1 MHISDLVG
9 QYNKAG
15 SQAEPITRMKG
26 VERLVS
32 SMSELSKGNV
42 FEGTVNSVKGDKV
55 YLGLSNGTQIAARM
69 SGKVSI
75 QTGQSMF
82 FQVKSNNGATI
93 EIRPFT
99 VDGNG
104 ANYTLLEA
112 LKAAGLP
119 SDSQNI
125 EMVNHMMQEQMSID
139 KNSLAEMARLLQSN
153 PDVKA
158 STIVDLVKLGI
169 PVDAEMASQYE
180 NYMMDKQAITSSMD
194 EFMDAVSNALADE
207 NMSASNLSDMGSDIL
222 SIITENLPDTMEAV
236 DVPQYAAEI
245 NFVVD
250 DVAQNQGRQDMQ
262 GTDNLQNAQAS
273 ENLQDVQ
280 AAQSSENVQ
289 NTQNVQNEDSTQ
301 NVQTGE
307 KAQDIQNT
315 ANQDNT
321 KADSVV
327 YKNSLA
333 TLMDENG
340 LNSLNDMVKNLL
352 PENRQDGFKPFTMN
366 SLSSEVL
373 NEIGKLLAQNPD
385 GNKDNLIKLF
395 SSREFTNLMKNAME
409 QQWSVSPKEI
419 AKDYNKIDKIYEKIS
434 NQLDRLEEAV
444 KQAGGR
450 SEQVSSLAAEI
461 KGNVNFMNQVNNL
474 YTYVQIPLKM
484 SGQNASGQLYVYTNK
499 KNMKDPDKELSAFLH
514 LDMDHMGS
522 TDISIKMLH
531 KNVDTKFYFDND
543 AAFEL
548 VKQFLPQLDARL
560 REKGY
565 NCKLEAVNEKQA
577 VNFVNDFLK
586 KDMPTAGQLHRYSFD
601 MRA

>member
-26 VERLVS
+26 VEHLVS

-55 YLGLSNGTQIAARM
+55 FLGLSNGTQITARM

-82 FQVKSNNGATI
+82 FQVKSNDGATI
-93 EIRPFT
+93 EIRPFM

-112 LKAAGLP
+112 LKAAGLQ
-119 SDSQNI
+119 SNAKNI

-139 KNSLAEMARLLQSN
+139 RNSLGEMARLLQNN

-158 STIVDLVKLGI
+158 STIVDLVKLGL
-169 PVDAEMASQYE
+169 PVDAEIASQYE
-180 NYMMDKQAITSSMD
+180 NYMMDKQAITDSMN
-194 EFMDAVSNALADE
+194 EFMNAVSNALSDAD
-207 NMSASNLSDMGSDIL
+207 MSATDLSNMGSDIL
-222 SIITENLPDTMEAV
+222 SIITENLSSAMEPV
-236 DVPQYAAEI
+236 DVPEYAAEI

-250 DVAQNQGRQDMQ
+250 DGVQNQDLQDTEKLQDFQNLQDKKNTQAQNE
-262 GTDNLQNAQAS
+262 QNAQNPEQLQEAEGLQNS
-273 ENLQDVQ
+273 EN
-280 AAQSSENVQ
+280 AQ
-289 NTQNVQNEDSTQ
+289 TT
-301 NVQTGE
+301 
-307 KAQDIQNT
+307 
-315 ANQDNT
+315 
-321 KADSVV
+321 V

-333 TLMDENG
+333 TLMDENS
-340 LNSLNDMVKNLL
+340 LNSLNDMVKKLL
-352 PENRQDGFKPFTMN
+352 PENRQDSFKPFTMN
-366 SLSSEVL
+366 GLSSETL

-385 GNKDNLIKLF
+385 GSKDNILKLF
-395 SSREFTNLMKNAME
+395 SSRVFGSLIKDAME
-409 QQWSVSPKEI
+409 QQWSMSPKDV
-419 AKDYNKIDKIYEKIS
+419 AKDYNKIDRIYERINS
-434 NQLDRLEEAV
+434 QLDRIEQAI
-444 KQAGGR
+444 KQAGGQ
-450 SEQVSSLAAEI
+450 SGQVSSLASEI

-484 SGQNASGQLYVYTNK
+484 SGQNASGQLCVYTNK
-499 KNMKDPDKELSAFLH
+499 KNLQDSDKELSAFLH
-514 LDMDHMGS
+514 LDMDNMGS
-522 TDISIKMLH
+522 TDISIKLLH

-543 AAFEL
+543 AAYEL
-548 VKQFLPQLDARL
+548 VRQFLPQLDARL

-565 NCKLEAVNEKQA
+565 NCRLEAVNEKLE

>member
-26 VERLVS
+26 VEHLVS

-55 YLGLSNGTQIAARM
+55 YLGLSNGTQITARM

-82 FQVKSNNGATI
+82 FQVKSNDGATI
-93 EIRPFT
+93 EIRPFM

-112 LKAAGLP
+112 LKAAGLQ
-119 SDSQNI
+119 SNAKNI

-139 KNSLAEMARLLQSN
+139 RNSLGEMARLLQNN

-158 STIVDLVKLGI
+158 STIVDLVKLGL

-180 NYMMDKQAITSSMD
+180 NYMMDKQAITDSMN
-194 EFMDAVSNALADE
+194 EFMNAVSNALSDAD
-207 NMSASNLSDMGSDIL
+207 MSATDLSNMGSDIL
-222 SIITENLPDTMEAV
+222 SIITENLSSAMEPV
-236 DVPQYAAEI
+236 DVPEYAAEI

-250 DVAQNQGRQDMQ
+250 DGVQNQDLQDTEKLQDFQNLQDKKNTQAQNE
-262 GTDNLQNAQAS
+262 QNAQNP
-273 ENLQDVQ
+273 EQLQEAEGLQ
-280 AAQSSENVQ
+280 NSGNAQ
-289 NTQNVQNEDSTQ
+289 TT
-301 NVQTGE
+301 
-307 KAQDIQNT
+307 
-315 ANQDNT
+315 
-321 KADSVV
+321 V

-333 TLMDENG
+333 TLMDENS
-340 LNSLNDMVKNLL
+340 LNSLNDMVKKLL
-352 PENRQDGFKPFTMN
+352 PENRQDSFKPFTMN
-366 SLSSEVL
+366 GLSSETL

-385 GNKDNLIKLF
+385 GSKDNILKLF
-395 SSREFTNLMKNAME
+395 SSRVFGSLIKDAME
-409 QQWSVSPKEI
+409 QQWSMSPKDV
-419 AKDYNKIDKIYEKIS
+419 AKDYNKIDRIYERINS
-434 NQLDRLEEAV
+434 QLDRIEQAI
-444 KQAGGR
+444 KQAGGQ
-450 SEQVSSLAAEI
+450 SGQVSSLASEI

-484 SGQNASGQLYVYTNK
+484 SGQNASGQLCVYTNK
-499 KNMKDPDKELSAFLH
+499 KNLQDPDKELSAFLH
-514 LDMDHMGS
+514 LDMDNMGS
-522 TDISIKMLH
+522 TDISIKLLH

-543 AAFEL
+543 AAYEL
-548 VKQFLPQLDARL
+548 VRQFLPQLDARL

-565 NCKLEAVNEKQA
+565 NCRLEAVNEKLG

>member
-26 VERLVS
+26 VEHLVS

-55 YLGLSNGTQIAARM
+55 YLGLSNGTQITARM

-82 FQVKSNNGATI
+82 FQVKSNDGATI
-93 EIRPFT
+93 EIRPFM

-112 LKAAGLP
+112 LKAAGLQ
-119 SDSQNI
+119 SNAKNI

-139 KNSLAEMARLLQSN
+139 RNSLGEMARLLQNN

-158 STIVDLVKLGI
+158 STIVDLVKLGL

-180 NYMMDKQAITSSMD
+180 NYMMDKQAITDSMN
-194 EFMDAVSNALADE
+194 EFMNAVSNALSDAG
-207 NMSASNLSDMGSDIL
+207 MSATDLSNMGSDIL
-222 SIITENLPDTMEAV
+222 SIITENLSSAMEPV
-236 DVPQYAAEI
+236 DVPEYAAEI

-250 DVAQNQGRQDMQ
+250 DGVQNQDLQDTEKLQDFQNLQDKKNTQAQNE
-262 GTDNLQNAQAS
+262 QNAQNP
-273 ENLQDVQ
+273 EQLQEAEGLQ
-280 AAQSSENVQ
+280 NSGNAQ
-289 NTQNVQNEDSTQ
+289 TT
-301 NVQTGE
+301 
-307 KAQDIQNT
+307 
-315 ANQDNT
+315 
-321 KADSVV
+321 V

-333 TLMDENG
+333 TLMDENS
-340 LNSLNDMVKNLL
+340 LNSLNDMVKKLL
-352 PENRQDGFKPFTMN
+352 PENRQDSFKPFTMN
-366 SLSSEVL
+366 GLSSETL

-385 GNKDNLIKLF
+385 GSKDNILKLF
-395 SSREFTNLMKNAME
+395 SSRVFGSLIKDAME
-409 QQWSVSPKEI
+409 QQWSMSPKDV
-419 AKDYNKIDKIYEKIS
+419 AKDYNKIDRIYERINS
-434 NQLDRLEEAV
+434 QLDRIEQAI
-444 KQAGGR
+444 KQAGGQ
-450 SEQVSSLAAEI
+450 SGQVSSLASEI

-484 SGQNASGQLYVYTNK
+484 SGQNASGQLCVYTNK
-499 KNMKDPDKELSAFLH
+499 KNLQDPDKELSAFLH
-514 LDMDHMGS
+514 LDMDNMGS
-522 TDISIKMLH
+522 TDISIKLLH

-543 AAFEL
+543 AAYEL
-548 VKQFLPQLDARL
+548 VRQFLPQLDARL

-565 NCKLEAVNEKQA
+565 NCRLEAVNEKLE

>member
-26 VERLVS
+26 VEHLVS

-55 YLGLSNGTQIAARM
+55 YLGLSNGTQITARM

-82 FQVKSNNGATI
+82 FQVKSNDGATI
-93 EIRPFT
+93 EIRPFM

-112 LKAAGLP
+112 LKAAGLQ
-119 SDSQNI
+119 SNAKNI

-139 KNSLAEMARLLQSN
+139 RNSLGEMARLLQNN

-158 STIVDLVKLGI
+158 STIVDLVKLGL

-180 NYMMDKQAITSSMD
+180 NYMMDKQAITDSMN
-194 EFMDAVSNALADE
+194 EFINAVSNALSDAD
-207 NMSASNLSDMGSDIL
+207 MSATDLSNMGSDIL
-222 SIITENLPDTMEAV
+222 SIITENLSSAMEPV
-236 DVPQYAAEI
+236 DVPEYAAEI

-250 DVAQNQGRQDMQ
+250 DGVQNQDLQDTEKLQDFQNLQDKKNTQAQNE
-262 GTDNLQNAQAS
+262 QNAQNP
-273 ENLQDVQ
+273 EQLQEAEGLQ
-280 AAQSSENVQ
+280 NSGNAQ
-289 NTQNVQNEDSTQ
+289 TT
-301 NVQTGE
+301 
-307 KAQDIQNT
+307 
-315 ANQDNT
+315 
-321 KADSVV
+321 V

-333 TLMDENG
+333 TLMDENS
-340 LNSLNDMVKNLL
+340 LNSLNDMVKKLL
-352 PENRQDGFKPFTMN
+352 PENRQDSFKPFTMN
-366 SLSSEVL
+366 GLSSETL

-385 GNKDNLIKLF
+385 GSKDNILKLF
-395 SSREFTNLMKNAME
+395 SSRVFGSLIKDAME
-409 QQWSVSPKEI
+409 QQWSMSPKDV
-419 AKDYNKIDKIYEKIS
+419 AKDYNKIDRIYERINS
-434 NQLDRLEEAV
+434 QLDRIEQAI
-444 KQAGGR
+444 KQAGGQ
-450 SEQVSSLAAEI
+450 SGQVSSLASEI

-484 SGQNASGQLYVYTNK
+484 SGQNASGQLCVYTNK
-499 KNMKDPDKELSAFLH
+499 KNLQDPDKELSAFLH
-514 LDMDHMGS
+514 LDMDNMGS
-522 TDISIKMLH
+522 TDISIKLLH

-543 AAFEL
+543 AAYEL
-548 VKQFLPQLDARL
+548 VRQFLPQLDARL

-565 NCKLEAVNEKQA
+565 NCRLEAVNEKLG

>member
-26 VERLVS
+26 VEHLVS

-55 YLGLSNGTQIAARM
+55 YLGLSNGTQITARM

-82 FQVKSNNGATI
+82 FQVKSNDGATI
-93 EIRPFT
+93 EIRPFM

-112 LKAAGLP
+112 LKAAGLQ
-119 SDSQNI
+119 SDAKNI

-139 KNSLAEMARLLQSN
+139 RNSLGEMARLLQYN
-153 PDVKA
+153 PDVKV
-158 STIVDLVKLGI
+158 STIVDLVKLGL

-180 NYMMDKQAITSSMD
+180 NYMMDKQAITDSMN
-194 EFMDAVSNALADE
+194 EFMNAVSNALSDAD
-207 NMSASNLSDMGSDIL
+207 MSATDLSNMGSDIL
-222 SIITENLPDTMEAV
+222 SIITENLSSAMEPV
-236 DVPQYAAEI
+236 DVPEYAAEI

-250 DVAQNQGRQDMQ
+250 DGVQNQDLQDTEKLQDFQNLQDEKNAQAQNE
-262 GTDNLQNAQAS
+262 QNAQNPEQLQEAEGLQNS
-273 ENLQDVQ
+273 E
-280 AAQSSENVQ
+280 
-289 NTQNVQNEDSTQ
+289 NTQN
-301 NVQTGE
+301 
-307 KAQDIQNT
+307 AI
-315 ANQDNT
+315 
-321 KADSVV
+321 

-333 TLMDENG
+333 TLMDENS

-352 PENRQDGFKPFTMN
+352 PENRQDSFKPFTMN
-366 SLSSEVL
+366 GLSSETL

-385 GNKDNLIKLF
+385 GSKDNILKLF
-395 SSREFTNLMKNAME
+395 SSRVFGSLIKDAME
-409 QQWSVSPKEI
+409 QQWSMSPKDV
-419 AKDYNKIDKIYEKIS
+419 AKDYNKIDRIYEKINS
-434 NQLDRLEEAV
+434 QLDRIEQAI
-444 KQAGGR
+444 KQAGGQ
-450 SEQVSSLAAEI
+450 SGQVSSIASEI

-484 SGQNASGQLYVYTNK
+484 SGQNASGQLCVYTNK
-499 KNMKDPDKELSAFLH
+499 KNLQDPDKELSAFLH
-514 LDMDHMGS
+514 LDMDNMGS
-522 TDISIKMLH
+522 TDISIKLLH

-543 AAFEL
+543 AAYEL
-548 VKQFLPQLDARL
+548 VRQFLPQLDARL

-565 NCKLEAVNEKQA
+565 NCRLEAVNEKRE

-586 KDMPTAGQLHRYSFD
+586 KDMPTAGQLRRYSFD

>member
-26 VERLVS
+26 VEHLVS

-55 YLGLSNGTQIAARM
+55 YLGLSNGTQITARM

-82 FQVKSNNGATI
+82 FQVKSNDGATI
-93 EIRPFT
+93 EIRPFM

-112 LKAAGLP
+112 LKAAGLQ
-119 SDSQNI
+119 SDAKNI

-139 KNSLAEMARLLQSN
+139 RNSLVEMARLLQNN

-158 STIVDLVKLGI
+158 STIVDLVKLGL

-180 NYMMDKQAITSSMD
+180 NYMMDKQAITDSMN
-194 EFMDAVSNALADE
+194 EFMNAVSNALSDAD
-207 NMSASNLSDMGSDIL
+207 MSATDLSNMGSDIL
-222 SIITENLPDTMEAV
+222 SIITENLSSAMEPV
-236 DVPQYAAEI
+236 DVPEYAAEI

-250 DVAQNQGRQDMQ
+250 DGVQNQDLQDTEKLQDFQNLQDKKNIQAQNE
-262 GTDNLQNAQAS
+262 QNAQNP
-273 ENLQDVQ
+273 EQLQEAEGLQ
-280 AAQSSENVQ
+280 NSGNAQ
-289 NTQNVQNEDSTQ
+289 TT
-301 NVQTGE
+301 
-307 KAQDIQNT
+307 
-315 ANQDNT
+315 
-321 KADSVV
+321 V

-333 TLMDENG
+333 TLMDENS
-340 LNSLNDMVKNLL
+340 LNSLNDMVKKLL
-352 PENRQDGFKPFTMN
+352 PENRQDSFKPFTMN
-366 SLSSEVL
+366 GLSSETL

-385 GNKDNLIKLF
+385 GSKDNILKLF
-395 SSREFTNLMKNAME
+395 SSRVFGSLIKDAME
-409 QQWSVSPKEI
+409 QQWSMSPKDV
-419 AKDYNKIDKIYEKIS
+419 AKDYNKIDRIYERINS
-434 NQLDRLEEAV
+434 QLDRIEQAI
-444 KQAGGR
+444 KQAGGQ
-450 SEQVSSLAAEI
+450 SGQVSSLASEI

-484 SGQNASGQLYVYTNK
+484 SGQNTSGQLCVYTNK
-499 KNMKDPDKELSAFLH
+499 KNLQDPDKELSAFLH
-514 LDMDHMGS
+514 LDMDNMGS
-522 TDISIKMLH
+522 TDISIKLLH

-543 AAFEL
+543 AAYEL
-548 VKQFLPQLDARL
+548 VRQFLPQLDARL

-565 NCKLEAVNEKQA
+565 NCRLEAVNEKLE

>member
-26 VERLVS
+26 VEHLVS

-55 YLGLSNGTQIAARM
+55 YLGLSNGTQITARM

-82 FQVKSNNGATI
+82 FQVKSNDGATI
-93 EIRPFT
+93 EIRPFM

-112 LKAAGLP
+112 LKAAGLQ
-119 SDSQNI
+119 SNAKNI

-139 KNSLAEMARLLQSN
+139 RNSLGEMARLLQNN

-158 STIVDLVKLGI
+158 STIVDLVKLGL

-180 NYMMDKQAITSSMD
+180 NYMMDKQAITDSMN
-194 EFMDAVSNALADE
+194 EFMNAVSNALSDAD
-207 NMSASNLSDMGSDIL
+207 MSATDLSNMGSDIL
-222 SIITENLPDTMEAV
+222 SIITENLSSAMEPV
-236 DVPQYAAEI
+236 DVPEYAAEI

-250 DVAQNQGRQDMQ
+250 DGVQNQDLQDTEKLQDFQNLQDKKNTQAQNE
-262 GTDNLQNAQAS
+262 QNAQNP
-273 ENLQDVQ
+273 EQLQEAEGLQ
-280 AAQSSENVQ
+280 NSGNAQ
-289 NTQNVQNEDSTQ
+289 TT
-301 NVQTGE
+301 
-307 KAQDIQNT
+307 
-315 ANQDNT
+315 
-321 KADSVV
+321 V

-333 TLMDENG
+333 TLMDENS
-340 LNSLNDMVKNLL
+340 LNSLNDMVKKLL
-352 PENRQDGFKPFTMN
+352 PENRQDSFKPFTMN
-366 SLSSEVL
+366 GLSSETL

-385 GNKDNLIKLF
+385 GSKDNILKLF
-395 SSREFTNLMKNAME
+395 SSRVFGSLIKDAME
-409 QQWSVSPKEI
+409 QQWSMSPKDV
-419 AKDYNKIDKIYEKIS
+419 AKDYNKIDRIYERINS
-434 NQLDRLEEAV
+434 QLDRIEQAI
-444 KQAGGR
+444 KQAGGQ
-450 SEQVSSLAAEI
+450 SGQVSSLASEI

-484 SGQNASGQLYVYTNK
+484 SGQNASGQLCVYTNK
-499 KNMKDPDKELSAFLH
+499 KDLQDPDKELSAFLH
-514 LDMDHMGS
+514 LDMDNMGS
-522 TDISIKMLH
+522 TDISIKLLH

-543 AAFEL
+543 AAYEL
-548 VKQFLPQLDARL
+548 VRQFLPQLDARL

-565 NCKLEAVNEKQA
+565 NCRLEAVNEKLE

>member
-55 YLGLSNGTQIAARM
+55 YLGLSNGTQITARM

-82 FQVKSNNGATI
+82 FQVKSNDGATI
-93 EIRPFT
+93 EIRPFM

-112 LKAAGLP
+112 LKAAGLQ
-119 SDSQNI
+119 SDAKNI

-139 KNSLAEMARLLQSN
+139 RNSLGEMARLLQNN

-158 STIVDLVKLGI
+158 STIVDLVKLGL

-180 NYMMDKQAITSSMD
+180 NYMMDKQAITDSMN
-194 EFMDAVSNALADE
+194 EFMNAVSNALSDAD
-207 NMSASNLSDMGSDIL
+207 MGAADLSNMGSDIL
-222 SIITENLPDTMEAV
+222 SIITENLSNAMEPV
-236 DVPQYAAEI
+236 DVPEYAAEI

-250 DVAQNQGRQDMQ
+250 DGVQNQDLHGTEKLQDFQ
-262 GTDNLQNAQAS
+262 NLQSEKNTQA
-273 ENLQDVQ
+273 
-280 AAQSSENVQ
+280 
-289 NTQNVQNEDSTQ
+289 QNVQNQESTQ
-301 NVQTGE
+301 QTQNPQNSVQLQEAEGLQNSE
-307 KAQDIQNT
+307 NAQT
-315 ANQDNT
+315 T
-321 KADSVV
+321 V

-333 TLMDENG
+333 TLMDENS

-352 PENRQDGFKPFTMN
+352 PENRQDSFKPFTMN
-366 SLSSEVL
+366 SLSSETL

-385 GNKDNLIKLF
+385 GSKDNILKLF
-395 SSREFTNLMKNAME
+395 SSRVFGSLIKDAME
-409 QQWSVSPKEI
+409 QQWSMSPKDV
-419 AKDYNKIDKIYEKIS
+419 AKDYNKIDRIYEKINS
-434 NQLDRLEEAV
+434 QLDRIEQAI
-444 KQAGGR
+444 KQAGGQ
-450 SEQVSSLAAEI
+450 SGQVSSLASEI

-484 SGQNASGQLYVYTNK
+484 SGQNVSGQLCVYTNK
-499 KNMKDPDKELSAFLH
+499 KNLQDPDKELSAFLH
-514 LDMDHMGS
+514 LDMDNMGS
-522 TDISIKMLH
+522 TDISIKLLH

-543 AAFEL
+543 AAYEL
-548 VKQFLPQLDARL
+548 VRQFLPQLDARL

-565 NCKLEAVNEKQA
+565 NCRLEAVNEKRE

>member
-26 VERLVS
+26 VEHLVS

-55 YLGLSNGTQIAARM
+55 YLGLSNGTQITARM

-82 FQVKSNNGATI
+82 FQVKSNDGATI
-93 EIRPFT
+93 EIRPFM

-112 LKAAGLP
+112 LKAAGLQ
-119 SDSQNI
+119 SNAKNI

-139 KNSLAEMARLLQSN
+139 RNSLGEMARLLQNN

-158 STIVDLVKLGI
+158 STIVDLVKLGL

-180 NYMMDKQAITSSMD
+180 NYMMDKQAITDSMN
-194 EFMDAVSNALADE
+194 EFMNAVSNALSDAD
-207 NMSASNLSDMGSDIL
+207 MSATDLSNMGSDIL
-222 SIITENLPDTMEAV
+222 SIITENLSSAMEPV
-236 DVPQYAAEI
+236 DVPEYAAEI

-250 DVAQNQGRQDMQ
+250 DGVQNQDLQDTEKLQDFQNLQDKKNTQAQNE
-262 GTDNLQNAQAS
+262 QNAQNP
-273 ENLQDVQ
+273 EQLQEAEGLQ
-280 AAQSSENVQ
+280 NSGNAQ
-289 NTQNVQNEDSTQ
+289 TT
-301 NVQTGE
+301 
-307 KAQDIQNT
+307 
-315 ANQDNT
+315 
-321 KADSVV
+321 V

-333 TLMDENG
+333 TLMDENS
-340 LNSLNDMVKNLL
+340 LNSLNDMVKKLL
-352 PENRQDGFKPFTMN
+352 PENRQDSFKPFTMN
-366 SLSSEVL
+366 GLSLETL

-385 GNKDNLIKLF
+385 GSKDNILELF
-395 SSREFTNLMKNAME
+395 SSRVFGSLIKDAME
-409 QQWSVSPKEI
+409 QQWSMSPKDV
-419 AKDYNKIDKIYEKIS
+419 AKDYNKIDRIYERINS
-434 NQLDRLEEAV
+434 QLDRIEQAI
-444 KQAGGR
+444 KQAGGQ
-450 SEQVSSLAAEI
+450 SGQVSSLASEI

-484 SGQNASGQLYVYTNK
+484 SGQNASGQLCVYTNK
-499 KNMKDPDKELSAFLH
+499 KNLQDPDKELSAFLH
-514 LDMDHMGS
+514 LDMDNMGS
-522 TDISIKMLH
+522 TDISIKLLH

-543 AAFEL
+543 AAYEL
-548 VKQFLPQLDARL
+548 VRQFLPQLDARL

-565 NCKLEAVNEKQA
+565 NCRLEAVNEKLE

>member
-26 VERLVS
+26 VEHLVS

-55 YLGLSNGTQIAARM
+55 YLGLSNGTQITARM

-82 FQVKSNNGATI
+82 FQVKSNDGATI
-93 EIRPFT
+93 EIRPFM

-112 LKAAGLP
+112 LKAAGLQ
-119 SDSQNI
+119 SDAKNI

-139 KNSLAEMARLLQSN
+139 RNSLGEMARLLQNN
-153 PDVKA
+153 PDVKV
-158 STIVDLVKLGI
+158 STIVDLVKLGL

-180 NYMMDKQAITSSMD
+180 NYMMDKQAITDSMN
-194 EFMDAVSNALADE
+194 EFINAVSNALSDAD
-207 NMSASNLSDMGSDIL
+207 MSATDLSNMGSDIL
-222 SIITENLPDTMEAV
+222 SIITENLSSAMEPV
-236 DVPQYAAEI
+236 DVPEYAAEI

-250 DVAQNQGRQDMQ
+250 DGVQNQDLQDTEKLQDFQNLQDKKNAHAQNE
-262 GTDNLQNAQAS
+262 QNAQNPEQLQEAEGLQNS
-273 ENLQDVQ
+273 E
-280 AAQSSENVQ
+280 
-289 NTQNVQNEDSTQ
+289 NTQN
-301 NVQTGE
+301 
-307 KAQDIQNT
+307 AI
-315 ANQDNT
+315 
-321 KADSVV
+321 

-333 TLMDENG
+333 TLMDENS

-352 PENRQDGFKPFTMN
+352 PENRQDSFKPFTMN
-366 SLSSEVL
+366 GLSSETL

-385 GNKDNLIKLF
+385 GSKDNILKLF
-395 SSREFTNLMKNAME
+395 SSRVFGSLIKDAME
-409 QQWSVSPKEI
+409 QQWSMSPKDV
-419 AKDYNKIDKIYEKIS
+419 AKDYNKIDRIYEKINS
-434 NQLDRLEEAV
+434 QLDRIEQAI
-444 KQAGGR
+444 KQAGGQ
-450 SEQVSSLAAEI
+450 SGQVSSIASEI
-461 KGNVNFMNQVNNL
+461 KENVNFMNQVNNL

-484 SGQNASGQLYVYTNK
+484 SGQNASGQLCVYTNK
-499 KNMKDPDKELSAFLH
+499 KNLQDPDKELSAFLH
-514 LDMDHMGS
+514 LDMDNMGS
-522 TDISIKMLH
+522 TDISIKLLH

-543 AAFEL
+543 AAYEL
-548 VKQFLPQLDARL
+548 VRQFLPQLDARL

-565 NCKLEAVNEKQA
+565 NCRLEAVNEKRE